1 MALLEQDL
9 PESELETEPDAARPL
24 LWTKE
29 QYHRMSEM
37 GLFDGLRVELIEG
50 EIIEMPAIGSR
61 HFTSVLLTSRAL
73 QKAFGEDQLV
83 VPQNGFDAGPKSE
96 PQPDVAVYEG
106 NIRDFTH
113 ALPTT
118 ALLVVEVADSTLRSD
133 RDKKARL
140 YAARGIAE
148 YWIVNLRDSVLEVHR
163 RPAPLPD
170 LPVAYQNVLTLTA
183 TDTIAP
189 LAAPQSFI
197 KVADLLP

>member
-1 MALLEQDL
+1 MALLEQDVMDAD
-9 PESELETEPDAARPL
+9 TDAAHPL

-37 GLFDGLRVELIEG
+37 GWFDDIRVELIEG

-61 HFTSVLLTSRAL
+61 HFTSVGLTTRIL
-73 QKAFGEDQLV
+73 NRVFTNGYCV
-83 VPQNGFDAGPKSE
+83 MPQNGFNAGPKSE
-96 PQPDVAVYEG
+96 PQPDVAVYAG
-106 NIRDFTH
+106 DIRDFTD

-140 YAARGIAE
+140 YAARGIQE
-148 YWIVNLRDSVLEVHR
+148 YWIVNLRGNVLEVYR
-163 RPAPLPD
+163 RPATLPD
-170 LPVAYQNVLTLTA
+170 LPVAYQSLLTLTA
-183 TDTIAP
+183 ADSIAP
-189 LAAPQSFI
+189 LAAPQSNI